1 MTAKIKLNAASGG
14 GSVSIVA
21 PTSTTSNANVEL
33 KLPVADGSSEQV
45 IKTDGSGNLSFG
57 KVATAINLLDNGNF
71 VIAQKATNYL
81 GAVGSSTSG
90 GYNVFD
96 RWQVNHSVQAAPTT
110 AQADI
115 ASGTSPY
122 TLGFRKALKIT
133 NGNQSSGATAST
145 IFYIRQFIESQE
157 IAQSGWNYTDPNSK
171 ITLSFWIKS
180 SVSQSFH
187 GHIKTFDGTEQI
199 FPFQTGT
206 LTADTWTK
214 ITKVIPGNA
223 NLQFDTDTTTNSA
236 DRGLAVVVAPYMGTN
251 YTDPSATFDQ
261 WQTNSS
267 AIFAGTVMTTTWYTT
282 NASTLEFT
290 GFQLE
295 LGSSASVFA
304 PEKYSETLRRCQ
316 RYLYKVT
323 MGINSSFIFRTFWR
337 FSGSTGHAYS
347 HFDLPVEMRAAPSFT
362 QDGTTYSATGYTGDV
377 LLQNS
382 FINCASLKSNIATI
396 PPDDNVYLR
405 PNNTS
410 GSFLNLLFLAEL

>member
-1 MTAKIKLNAASGG
+1 MSELKVNSIKGVGASAAAITVNNTDGTCTANITSING
-14 GSVSIVA
+14 GSIG
-21 PTSTTSNANVEL
+21 T
-33 KLPVADGSSEQV
+33 K
-45 IKTDGSGNLSFG
+45 NL
-57 KVATAINLLDNGNF
+57 IMNGAF
-71 VIAQKATNYL
+71 TVAQKTTNYL
-81 GAVGSSTSG
+81 GAVASSTTS

-110 AQADI
+110 AQVDV

-145 IFYIRQFIESQE
+145 IFYIRQFIESQD
-157 IAQSGWNYTDPNSK
+157 IATSGWNYTDPNSK

-180 SVSQSFH
+180 SVAQSFH
-187 GHIKTFDGTEQI
+187 GHLKTYDGTEQI
-199 FPFQTGT
+199 FPFQTGS
-206 LTADTWTK
+206 LAANTWTK
-214 ITKVIPGNA
+214 ITKVIPGNS
-223 NLQFDTDTTTNSA
+223 NLQFDTDTTTNAA
-236 DRGLAVVVAPYMGTN
+236 DRGLAVVVAPYMGTT
-251 YTDPSATFDQ
+251 YTDSSATFDQ

-267 AIFAGTVMTTTWYTT
+267 GIFAGTDMTTTWYTT

-295 LGSSASVFA
+295 LGSSASAFA
-304 PEKYSETLRRCQ
+304 VESYAETLRKCQ

-377 LLQNS
+377 ALQNS
-382 FINCASLKSNIATI
+382 FINSATLKSVISTV
-396 PPDDNVYLR
+396 PPDDNIYLR

-410 GSFLNLLFLAEL
+410 GSYLNLLFLAEL